1 MQQPVIIR
9 HLGLTDFDDTC
20 QAMQTFTATRTAS
33 TPDELWL
40 TEHPPVYTLGLN
52 RKQVRLPARDDIP
65 VINTDRG
72 GKITYHGPG
81 QVIVYV
87 LLDLARRKLSIRNL
101 VSLLEASVVELLAEH
116 GIDATAKK
124 EAPGV
129 YVNIGST
136 PKAEAASP
144 KIASPKIAS
153 LGLRVKNNCCY
164 HGLSLNVDMD
174 LSPFNAID
182 PCGYAG
188 LPVTQ
193 TKDLG
198 IPANSRTI
206 GELLL
211 QKLTTKLEH
220 SHD

>member
-1 MQQPVIIR
+1 MRQPLIIR
-9 HLGLTDFDDTC
+9 RLGSTDFESTC
-20 QAMQTFTATRTAS
+20 LAMQNFTAGRTS
-33 TPDELWL
+33 DTPDELWL

-52 RKQVRLPARDDIP
+52 RKQVRLPTRDDIS

-81 QVIVYV
+81 QVVVYV
-87 LLDLARRKLSIRNL
+87 LLDLSRRKLNIRSL
-101 VSLLEASVVELLAEH
+101 VNLLEASVIELLQTH
-116 GIDATAKK
+116 GIVATARKD
-124 EAPGV
+124 APGV
-129 YVNIGST
+129 YVRVENT
-136 PKAEAASP
+136 PEA
-144 KIASPKIAS
+144 KIAS

-188 LPVTQ
+188 MQVTQ

-198 IPANSRTI
+198 INIDIATV
-206 GELLL
+206 GALLIK
-211 QKLTTKLEH
+211 KLTEKLEY
-220 SHD
+220 SHDRN